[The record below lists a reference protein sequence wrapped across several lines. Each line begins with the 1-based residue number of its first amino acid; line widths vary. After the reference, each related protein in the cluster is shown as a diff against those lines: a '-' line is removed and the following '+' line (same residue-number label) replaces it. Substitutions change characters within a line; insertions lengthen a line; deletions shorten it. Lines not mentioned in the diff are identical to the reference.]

1 VVKEVIKSN
10 IHAVAKK
17 YNLTDDKVLSM
28 VKEVG
33 GQVIPKKPEQLKRIG
48 LVTVDRFHVMKIVN
62 SELNRARISQFK
74 VAKSFGIKEKEQLL
88 SSLKGRKYTL
98 LKNQKD
104 LTAVELEKLTKLKE
118 TSPQLEIMHTLK
130 EEFREI
136 FETATGFGDG
146 LLNIINWLIKA
157 EKYYLKSIPTIK
169 RWLGEIVGYF
179 DYKTSSGI
187 VEGIN
192 NKLKLIKRSSFGFR
206 NFNNF
211 RVISLLNW
219 NLNNGFT

>member
-1 VVKEVIKSN
+1 MASYPYRCPKCKTEVVLRQRVTQTKR
-10 IHAVAKK
+10 K
-17 YNLTDDKVLSM
+17 YSYCGTPITIAEIDR
-28 VKEVG
+28 
-33 GQVIPKKPEQLKRIG
+33 QEQEK
-48 LVTVDRFHVMKIVN
+48 
-62 SELNRARISQFK
+62 
-74 VAKSFGIKEKEQLL
+74 IKEQIVGLL

-98 LKNQKD
+98 LKDQKD
-104 LTAVELEKLTKLKE
+104 LTALELEKLAKLKE
-118 TSPQLEIMHTLK
+118 ASPQLEIRHTLK

-146 LLNIINWLIKA
+146 LLNIIDWLIKA
-157 EKYYLKSIPTIK
+157 EKYYLTSTPTIK

-211 RVISLLNW
+211 RMISLLNW